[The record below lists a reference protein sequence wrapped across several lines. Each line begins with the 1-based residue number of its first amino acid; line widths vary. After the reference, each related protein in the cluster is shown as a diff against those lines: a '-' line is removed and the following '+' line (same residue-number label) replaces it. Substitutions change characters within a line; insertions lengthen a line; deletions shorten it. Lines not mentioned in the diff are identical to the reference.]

1 MKSISSTK
9 LIILVSVLLILFYN
23 FTFFSKVIEVYPGNL
38 KNIGFLISL
47 AVLFASITTIL
58 FSISCFKYS
67 IKPVLIL
74 TLVTSAGAA
83 YFMDTYNVVID
94 STMIDNII
102 QTNPAEAMD
111 LFSLQFVLY
120 LLLLGILPATIIYKT
135 QINYRS
141 IKTEII
147 SRLKLITGACTV
159 AAIAIFIFSDFYASF
174 LREHKPLRYYENP
187 IFYLYSINKYVSG
200 YFATPPGELV
210 PIAQDATISPSD
222 KNRELIIFVVGETA
236 RADHFSLNGYKRNTN
251 PELEKRGVVSFTN
264 FWSCGTS
271 TAYSLPCIFSGD
283 SREDFDD
290 STASNTENI
299 LDVLQRVGVNV
310 LWLDN
315 NSDSKGVALRVPYK
329 NFRIPENNPICDP
342 ECRDVGML
350 SYLQSYIDDHPKGDI
365 FIVLHQ
371 MGNHG
376 PAYYKRYPNE
386 FKVFKPIC
394 ETNQLEKC
402 STEEIDN
409 AYDNA
414 ILYTDYFLSKTID
427 LLNSNKKDFESTMIY
442 VSDHGESLGEKGL
455 YLHGLPY
462 IIAPNAQKHVPAIM
476 WFSDSFDLHNKVNFA
491 ELKKRKNNLYSHDN
505 LFHTIL
511 GLLEVKTRAY
521 DKSLDIIDHNEN

>member
-9 LIILVSVLLILFYN
+9 LIILASVLLILFYN
-23 FTFFSKVIEVYPGNL
+23 ITFFTKVIEVYPANA

-47 AVLFASITTIL
+47 AVLFASITTAL
-58 FSISCFKYS
+58 FSLTCFKYS
-67 IKPVLIL
+67 IKPVLIVML
-74 TLVTSAGAA
+74 IASAGAA

-102 QTNPAEAMD
+102 KTDPAEAMD

-120 LLLLGILPATIIYKT
+120 LLLLGILPAVVIYKT
-135 QINYRS
+135 RINYQS
-141 IKTEII
+141 VKAEIL
-147 SRLKLITGACTV
+147 SRLKSIAGAC
-159 AAIAIFIFSDFYASF
+159 ALSAIAIFLFSDFYASF

-187 IFYLYSINKYVSG
+187 VFYLYSINKYVSE
-200 YFATPPGELV
+200 YFEEPPGELV
-210 PIAQDATISPSD
+210 PIAEDATLSSTD
-222 KNRELIIFVVGETA
+222 KHRELVIFVVGETA
-236 RADHFSLNGYKRNTN
+236 RADHFSLNGYKRKTN
-251 PELEKRGVVSFTN
+251 PLLEKRDLVSFSN

-271 TAYSLPCIFSGD
+271 TAHSLPCIFSSKG
-283 SREDFDD
+283 REAFDK
-290 STASNTENI
+290 SGSSNTENV
-299 LDVLQRVGVNV
+299 LDVLQRVGVSV

-315 NSDSKGVALRVPYK
+315 NSDSKGVALRVPHV
-329 NFRIPENNPICDP
+329 NFRTSDNNPVCNP

-350 SYLQSYIDDHPKGDI
+350 PYVQSYINNHPTGDI

-376 PAYYKRYPNE
+376 PAYYKRYPDS
-386 FKVFKPIC
+386 FRVFKPAC

-427 LLNSNKKDFESTMIY
+427 LLDSNKKDFESTLIY

-462 IIAPNAQKHVPAIM
+462 IIAPDVQKHVPAIM
-476 WFSDSFDLHNKVNFA
+476 WFGNSFDLRTQVNYT
-491 ELKKRKNNLYSHDN
+491 ELKKRKNERFSHDN

-511 GLLEVKTRAY
+511 GLMEVKTSAY
-521 DKSLDIIDHNEN
+521 DKTLDIIHHHEN